1 MKYIFIRIFLVLLV
15 VSFLFQVMLYRDDL
29 MRTGWDVRT
38 LLRMFP
44 AAVAVALI
52 AAGAIAIF
60 KKPDQQDDD

>member
-1 MKYIFIRIFLVLLV
+1 MKYQFVRAFLVLLV
-15 VSFLFQVMLYRDDL
+15 VSMMFQVMLNWDDL
-29 MRTGWDVRT
+29 LRADWEFRV

-52 AAGAIAIF
+52 AAGAVAMF